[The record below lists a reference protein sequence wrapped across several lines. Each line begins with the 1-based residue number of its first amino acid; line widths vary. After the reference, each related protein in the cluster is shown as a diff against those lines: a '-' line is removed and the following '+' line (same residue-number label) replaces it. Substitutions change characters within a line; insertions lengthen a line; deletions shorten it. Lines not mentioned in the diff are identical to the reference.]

1 MTADLPLLAD
11 VDREARR
18 SLIRGRSDIDGIDR
32 VEVLSNHVGR
42 PGHVAGAPAQRTLV
56 VHLVNGP
63 VPVGWGAGEVRVLG
77 GVREDP
83 ALNPVEVL
91 WAHGALSIAGASG
104 QPPVAL
110 PEVTAADR
118 DLVAATVPE
127 ERRGA
132 AFVLRTSS
140 SGDFSTYQVRLLGPG
155 SGSAP
160 PGIDVPLSV
169 SPVRFTVDCP
179 ADDDCALPAAMV
191 PVVDDLLPGDYL
203 ARDYEAL
210 RMRLLD
216 RLSTVL
222 PEWTDRSPADPGV
235 MMVELFAS
243 VGDRL
248 ASWQDAVAAEA
259 YLSTAR
265 RRTSVRRHARLLAYQ
280 MHEGCSARTL
290 LSFSVPHA
298 LTVPAGVAVTD
309 LPPAADVTDAADAA
323 EVGGTVF
330 ETAAAATLRPSR
342 NAMPLHAWGDP
353 DHRLEPGTT
362 AAYVVTAVGTDP
374 GLVAGDLLVLA
385 ERPVGGDVSQG
396 DPNRRHP
403 VRLTSDPHRHDDVL
417 EPGLWV
423 WELRWSVADALA
435 GPLQV
440 TLPGAAQ
447 PVAVALGNIV
457 PADDGA
463 TVARRPL
470 IPPTVGMG
478 AYRPRVSHPTIASI
492 DRTYPADAPAAEL
505 LQPDPRAALPWLEL
519 DDGEHTWTPRQDL
532 LASGRL
538 DTHLVVEPEP
548 GGVARVRFGD
558 GVTGRQPTRGTT
570 FAASYRRGGGRRG
583 NLAADR
589 LVRHLAAPDG
599 TDPFGGLSVQVW
611 NPLPATGGTDPEP
624 MEDVV
629 QLAPAAFRTQLRAV
643 TSPDYA
649 VVAEQHPGVQRAVAR
664 RRWSGSWY
672 TQAVTLDR
680 VAAYGDGPTVA
691 QEVAAALEV
700 RRMAGIDVTLERPLM
715 VALSIALTACLHR
728 DTPHAPTEVA
738 LRRVFT
744 SGLHEDGTPG
754 FFHVDRFTFGQ
765 QVRLSGVVAAA
776 MGVPGIAWVEVT
788 AFSRATAT
796 PSAAAQTLAAGVI
809 EAGSREVLRC
819 DSDPSNPEHGRL
831 ELTVRGG
838 T

>member
-1 MTADLPLLAD
+1 MTTELPLLAE
-11 VDREARR
+11 VGLEARR
-18 SLIRGRSDIDGIDR
+18 SLIRGRTDIDGIDR
-32 VEVLSNHVGR
+32 VEVLSNHVGQ
-42 PGHVAGAPAQRTLV
+42 PGHVAGAPPQRTLV

-63 VPVGWGAGEVRVLG
+63 VPTGWGTSEVRVLG

-83 ALNPVEVL
+83 SLNPVEVL
-91 WAHGALSIAGASG
+91 WAHDAVRIAGASG

-127 ERRGA
+127 DRREG

-140 SGDFSTYQVRLLGPG
+140 SGDFSTYRVRLVGPG
-155 SGSAP
+155 GEGAP
-160 PGIDVPLSV
+160 LGIDLPLSV

-179 ADDDCALPAAMV
+179 ADDDCALPSTPV
-191 PVVDDLLPGDYL
+191 PVVEDLLPGDYL

-210 RMRLLD
+210 RVRLLD

-222 PEWTDRSPADPGV
+222 PVWTDRSPADPGV
-235 MMVELFAS
+235 MMVELFAA

-248 ASWQDAVAAEA
+248 AGWQDAVAAEA
-259 YLSTAR
+259 YLPTAR
-265 RRTSVRRHARLLAYQ
+265 RRTSVRRHARLLAYP

-290 LSFSVPHA
+290 LSFDVPSA

-309 LPPAADVTDAADAA
+309 LPAAADVVTAADAA
-323 EVGGTVF
+323 DVGGTVF
-330 ETAAAATLRPSR
+330 ETAVGATLHPAR
-342 NAMPLHAWGDP
+342 NAIPLHAWGDS
-353 DHRLEPGTT
+353 DHRLEPGAT
-362 AAYVVTAVGTDP
+362 AGYVVTAVGVDP
-374 GLVAGDLLVLA
+374 ELASGDLLVLA

-396 DPNRRHP
+396 DPNRRYP
-403 VRLTSDPHRHDDVL
+403 VRLTSDPLRHDDVL

-423 WELRWSVADALA
+423 WELRWSVADALT

-447 PVAVALGNIV
+447 PVAVALGNVV

-463 TVARRPL
+463 SVARQPL
-470 IPPTVGMG
+470 VPPTVGMS
-478 AYRPRVSHPTIASI
+478 AYWPRVSHPTVATV
-492 DRTYPADAPAAEL
+492 DRAYPTDAPAAEL
-505 LQPDPRAALPWLEL
+505 LHPDPRAALPWLEL
-519 DDGEHTWTPRQDL
+519 DDGQHTWTPRPDL

-548 GGVARVRFGD
+548 GGVARLRFGD
-558 GVTGRQPTRGTT
+558 GVTGRRPAVGTT

-589 LVRHLAAPDG
+589 LVRRLAAPDG

-611 NPLPATGGTDPEP
+611 NPVPATGGTDPEP

-649 VVAEQHPGVQRAVAR
+649 TVAEQHPGVQRAVAR
-664 RRWSGSWY
+664 RRWSGSWF
-672 TQAVTLDR
+672 TQAVTLDP
-680 VAAYGDGPTVA
+680 VAAYADDPTVA
-691 QEVAAALEV
+691 QDVAAALEV

-728 DTPHAPTEVA
+728 DAPHAPTEAA
-738 LRRVFT
+738 LRRAFT
-744 SGLHEDGTPG
+744 SGLREDGSPG

-765 QVRLSGVVAAA
+765 QVRLSDVVATA
-776 MGVPGIAWVEVT
+776 MGVQGVAWVEVS

-796 PSAAAQTLAAGVI
+796 PSAAADTLAAGVI
-809 EAGSREVLRC
+809 EAGPREVLRC